1 MLIHT
6 HKLRVGVAYLA
17 SDFAAP
23 VGRRVDLSHPT
34 HAIRSKHPR
43 TPLPVPNSL
52 FACLRHATLI
62 MPRCLRVKTSH
73 ILHTIQHIKGNL
85 RYCLVL
91 TNLIHSIPFSPSH
104 PPFPCIW
111 GKSEAVY
118 MTVHIT
124 HPHTH
129 PKPIHPLSTQPPNSG
144 LHQKQGKLKVE
155 SSLSPSGG
163 PFMVKQKMGK
173 TKESS

>member
-129 PKPIHPLSTQPPNSG
+129 TPNQSTHSPLNPPTPDSTKNRENSKWSLVCPP
-144 LHQKQGKLKVE
+144 QA
-155 SSLSPSGG
+155 G
-163 PFMVKQKMGK
+163 PLW
-173 TKESS
+173 